1 MGATAVAA
9 RGLDISGVAH
19 VINYDLPKTI
29 EEYVHRIGRTGRL
42 GNTGQATSFY
52 DAKTDGG
59 IAAGLLT
66 VLVDCQQE
74 VPNWLEKEEKR
85 ILLVITEHKDQG
97 LEPR

>member
-1 MGATAVAA
+1 M
-9 RGLDISGVAH
+9 AH

-59 IAAGLLT
+59 IASGLLT
-66 VLVDCQQE
+66 VLVDCQQ
-74 VPNWLEKEEKR
+74 VRYISCFMVDLNK
-85 ILLVITEHKDQG
+85 
-97 LEPR
+97 